1 MFPTTPLSITLSL
14 MSETYINRHGR
25 KPGRG
30 LRPWLLIPKVLAVC
44 CYFGSLVSML
54 AVWFAMPRS
63 SAPPIQPM
71 LLIDNYITIPS
82 LLIAMLLGL
91 ALAIHHGPVLLR
103 MRWLQFKILL
113 AVSLLFIH
121 FRLEM
126 SFLSRTPLKPL
137 ILAVA
142 AAMLIIWLGRH
153 KPRLG
158 QNIAAQKKR

>member
-1 MFPTTPLSITLSL
+1 

-54 AVWFAMPRS
+54 AVWLVTPRS
-63 SAPPIQPM
+63 SSPPMGSI
-71 LLIDNYITIPS
+71 LVIDNYITIPS
-82 LLIAMLLGL
+82 LLIAMLLGF
-91 ALAIHHGPVLLR
+91 ALVIHHGPVLLR
-103 MRWLQFKILL
+103 MRWLQCKILL

-121 FRLEM
+121 FQLEM
-126 SFLSRTPLKPL
+126 SFLPRTPLKPL
-137 ILAVA
+137 ILALV